1 MLKKLFITFIHE
13 LEKLMVD
20 KNKIFIRQKI
30 IYPNS
35 VQKIS
40 LQNIIIYDS
49 IFFYSIYKPKSSLA
63 MVLAHTCSLNSK
75 ITLLKLFFL

>member
-20 KNKIFIRQKI
+20 KNKIFIHQKI

-49 IFFYSIYKPKSSLA
+49 IFFL
-63 MVLAHTCSLNSK
+63 
-75 ITLLKLFFL
+75 